1 MTLRLLRLGEHAV
14 LVEVAG
20 AREVLRVTERLHR
33 LPGVAEGRLEVV
45 PAARTVMVR
54 AEDPADLAPVAS
66 VLEVAD
72 VVEPDAARHGG
83 SGPDARSGPTGS
95 ERPDPAIG
103 PSGPGDP
110 DEPPGPSVSAGA
122 DLDVIVVPVR
132 YDGPDLEEVARL
144 TGLGEDEVVLAHT
157 GVVWTVAFIGFAPGF
172 AYLAGGDPRLHV
184 PRRPSPR
191 TSVPAGAVGLAG
203 EWSGIYP
210 RPSPGGWQLLGRT
223 ELVLWDVERDPP
235 ALLTPGARVRF
246 EAT

>member
-1 MTLRLLRLGEHAV
+1 MTTRLLRLGESAV
-14 LVEVAG
+14 LVEVAD
-20 AREVLRVTERLHR
+20 AREVLVAADRLRR

-54 AEDPADLAPVAS
+54 AEDPADLALVAAM
-66 VLEVAD
+66 VAD
-72 VVEPDAARHGG
+72 GILADADPAT
-83 SGPDARSGPTGS
+83 D
-95 ERPDPAIG
+95 RPDLRGRVGRVAQ
-103 PSGPGDP
+103 
-110 DEPPGPSVSAGA
+110 EGA
-122 DLDVIVVPVR
+122 DLEVSADPAALSTPDGDVLVVPVR
-132 YDGPDLEEVARL
+132 YDGPDLEEVSRL

-172 AYLAGGDPRLHV
+172 AYLAGGDPRLQV
-184 PRRPSPR
+184 PRRRTPR

-235 ALLTPGARVRF
+235 ALLTPGTRVRF